1 MDPSNLKAINDL
13 KADKLLT
20 DNRHQE
26 LITSQT
32 QVQNTILSAVTSLI
46 KYLEGQTT
54 KTQVVNQLKSI
65 NTPDAFRVVQA
76 VDSLHETLKTHE
88 NTDLSEVTKVMT
100 SILEEAKKIPK
111 ELPKEKEEQD
121 YTTQFKSLVEAVKS
135 VEKVVKE
142 QDLIVHPPVVNV
154 PETKVNVEALDLKPL
169 QKSIRDVVTAIK
181 KIVIPTY
188 KTDNKAVEKLLKD
201 SNKLLKGILDK
212 PVSSGGGGGR
222 ATPYQDSNGIPAF
235 VTLNSGA
242 IPVTS
247 QSSIYK
253 TEVDKSTT
261 TDVIYIGKAPI
272 GTATSTAGWQIK
284 KIDKTVTDNI
294 TITFAASGAFTA
306 MWNNRGS
313 EVYS

>member
-1 MDPSNLKAINDL
+1 MDTSKLKAINDL

-20 DNRHQE
+20 GNRHQE
-26 LITSQT
+26 LIISQAKT
-32 QVQNTILSAVTSLI
+32 QDTILSAVTSLI
-46 KYLEGQTT
+46 KYLEGHTT

-100 SILEEAKKIPK
+100 SILDEAKKIPK
-111 ELPKEKEEQD
+111 ELPKEQKEQD

-154 PETKVNVEALDLKPL
+154 PETKVNVEAPDLKPL
-169 QKSIRDVVTAIK
+169 QKSIGDVVTAVK

-201 SNKLLKGILDK
+201 SNKLLKDILKK
-212 PVSSGGGGGR
+212 PVASGGGGGGR

-235 VTLNSGA
+235 VTLNSDGSLPTGGA
-242 IPVTS
+242 AV
-247 QSSIYK
+247 QK
-253 TEVDKSTT
+253 TLIDKATT
-261 TDVIYIGKAPI
+261 NVVYIGQAPS
-272 GTATSTAGWQIK
+272 GTGTGSALWTITK
-284 KIDKTVTDNI
+284 VDKTVTDNV
-294 TITFAASGAFTA
+294 TITHTGSTATWTNRASET
-306 MWNNRGS
+306 
-313 EVYS
+313 YS